1 MFSQTVNRQILVLK
15 VNVFYLFCFGRAAC
29 CIGTMTFAGAL
40 PVLRNEWH
48 MDASSAGSLQTI
60 LNISNA
66 LALFAASWLSD
77 WYGPRRIYLVFSWLG
92 SIALLLFGVFAHSYI
107 SAALLMAFIG
117 MTQGGAYTPAIMV
130 AMQMHSAAKRGYAV
144 GMILAG
150 GSLGYLLSLFISSW
164 GASTWGAATAFYLCA
179 GCVFVGSVTSSLALK
194 KGSDWVFPSN
204 PAHQKNEGGNNK
216 LNSVALLLLLGYIA
230 HCWEL
235 LGSWTWTPS
244 LIYTALIPY
253 QTSPVINSMLIAAVI
268 HLSGMFSTLII
279 GTLSDYFNRTTVLI
293 VMGGLGGLCSLL
305 TGWSLTWGIGWV
317 LLCAFMGNFFILGDS
332 GVLSAAIADNVA
344 PKALGKTMGIR
355 SLLGF
360 GIGSFSPL
368 SFGVVMD
375 MTGKWHMAY
384 CVLAAGGGVAFLA
397 ALIIKILSCQK
408 LMTVF
413 SSDHRI

>member
-1 MFSQTVNRQILVLK
+1 MLK
-15 VNVFYLFCFGRAAC
+15 VNIFYLFCFGRAAC

-107 SAALLMAFIG
+107 SAALMMAFIG

-179 GCVFVGSVTSSLALK
+179 GCVFVGGVTSSLALRTV
-194 KGSDWVFPSN
+194 SDRVIPSN
-204 PAHQKNEGGNNK
+204 PANLQHEEGNQKW
-216 LNSVALLLLLGYIA
+216 NSVALLLLLGYIA

-235 LGSWTWTPS
+235 LGNWTWTPS
-244 LIYTALIPY
+244 LIYTALVPY
-253 QTSPVINSMLIAAVI
+253 QTSPVINSMLIATVI
-268 HLSGMFSTLII
+268 HLSGMFSTLIV

-293 VMGGLGGLCSLL
+293 VMGGMGGLCSLL
-305 TGWSLTWGIGWV
+305 TGWSVTWGIGWA

-332 GVLSAAIADNVA
+332 GVLSASIADNVE
-344 PKALGKTMGIR
+344 PKVLGRIMGIR

-360 GIGSFSPL
+360 GIGSFSPF

-375 MTGKWHMAY
+375 LTGRWDMAY
-384 CVLAAGGGVAFLA
+384 RVLAAGGGVAFLA
-397 ALIIKILSCQK
+397 AVIIKIVSCQK
-408 LMTVF
+408 LSPV
-413 SSDHRI
+413 SSPHNRT